1 MNYSKDDFKLLIS
14 EKLRR
19 NFGTNPAEADRQQM
33 FKACAMVIRDIMSEH
48 GVTTRSE
55 IEKKQAREVHYLSL
69 EFLMG
74 RSLEKNAF
82 NLGVLS
88 PLKAAIEDM
97 GFKAADLFEAEPDAG
112 LGNGGLGRLAACY
125 LDSMTTLEIPAT
137 GYSICYELGIF
148 SQKIIDGKQVELA
161 DTWKEMGD
169 AWLMSHPSDAETVRF
184 GGKVS
189 THWEYGRCIVEE
201 TGFTSVLAVPCDMK
215 IAGYK
220 TDFVNNLRLWEA
232 KSAVPVDMNYYS
244 TGEYL
249 RAVESQAMAEVIS
262 KVLYPADNHPEGK
275 SLRLKQQY
283 FFVSA
288 TIQSLFRKHM
298 QQYGTLHNFHE
309 KHVIQINDT
318 HPTLVIPEMMRLMMD
333 EHGMSWEDAWYITS
347 HTVAYTNHTVLAEAL
362 ERWPQN
368 LVASLLPRIW
378 MILCE
383 INDRYLDELRVFFHG
398 DEHKLQEMAVIWGG
412 EVRMANLCVA
422 TCFAVN
428 GVSALH
434 SDILRKDVFHSAW
447 LRTPEKFR
455 NVTNGVD
462 HRRWLTEANPELHQL
477 ISDCIGDDY
486 LIHPEKLSEL
496 EAFANDAA
504 VLKRMGKIKWDN
516 KVKFAAYVQKEY
528 GIEVNVDAIFD
539 VQVKRLHEYKRQLL
553 NVLNI
558 LHLYLQIKANP
569 KAAFTPQVFFF
580 GAKAAP
586 GYAVAKRIIE
596 LINSVSYHINN
607 DPDCKGKLQVFFLEN
622 YRVSLA
628 EKLMPAAEISEQ
640 ISTAGKEASGT
651 GNMKFMM
658 NGALTIGTM
667 DGANV
672 EMYEKLGDDN
682 IFIFGLRAHEV
693 EKLKQQGYNSYLYYN
708 GSPILREVLDLIS
721 HGFADGKSYPD
732 ITNRLLYGQG
742 CPADEYLLLA
752 DFESY
757 RHTHSV
763 LVDAYKDQK
772 AWNRMALINVARS
785 GIFAADR
792 SITDYAETIWHV
804 DHR

>member
-1 MNYSKDDFKLLIS
+1 MTYTKDDFKELIT

-19 NFGTNPAEADRQQM
+19 SFGRDVSDANEQQM
-33 FKACAMVIRDIMSEH
+33 FQACAKVIRDIMSEL
-48 GVTTRSE
+48 GVATRARNA
-55 IEKKQAREVHYLSL
+55 KNDVREVHYLSL

-82 NLGVLS
+82 NLGVL
-88 PLKAAIEDM
+88 PQLKEAIDEL
-97 GFKAADLFEAEPDAG
+97 GFKAADLFELEPDAG

-148 SQKIIDGKQVELA
+148 KQKIIDGQQVELA
-161 DTWKEMGD
+161 DTWKELGD
-169 AWLMSHPSDAETVRF
+169 AWLQPHPAEAETVRF
-184 GGKVS
+184 GGKVD
-189 THWEYGRCIVEE
+189 THWEYGRCIVDQS
-201 TGFTSVLAVPCDMK
+201 GFTSVLAVPNDMK

-232 KSAVPVDMNYYS
+232 KSTAPVDMNYYS

-262 KVLYPADNHPEGK
+262 KVLYPADNHREGK

-288 TIQSLFRKHM
+288 TIQSIFHKHLAH
-298 QQYGTLHNFHE
+298 YGTLYNFHE

-318 HPTLVIPEMMRLMMD
+318 HPTLVIPEMMRLLLD
-333 EHGMSWEDAWYITS
+333 EQGMSWDDAWYITT

-362 ERWPQN
+362 ERWPQD
-368 LVASLLPRIW
+368 LVQELLPRIW

-383 INDRYLDELRVFFHG
+383 INDRYLAELREFFHG
-398 DEHKLQEMAVIWGG
+398 DENKLQEMAVIWGG

-422 TCFAVN
+422 ACFAVN

-447 LRTPEKFR
+447 LRTPEKFQ

-462 HRRWLTEANPELHQL
+462 HRRWLAEANPELHKL
-477 ISDCIGDDY
+477 ICDCIGDEY
-486 LIHPEKLSEL
+486 LIKPDELKKL
-496 EAFANDAA
+496 EAFSDDET
-504 VLKRMGKIKWDN
+504 VLRRLAQIKRRN
-516 KVKFAAYVQKEY
+516 KEKFAQYVKKEY
-528 GIEVNVDAIFD
+528 GITVNTDAIFD

-558 LHLYLQIKANP
+558 LHLYLDLKKNP
-569 KAAFTPQVFFF
+569 DQNFIPRVFFF

-596 LINSVSYHINN
+596 LINSVSYQINN
-607 DPDCKGKLQVFFLEN
+607 DPVCKGKLQVFFLEN

-628 EKLMPAAEISEQ
+628 EKLMPASEISEQ

-658 NGALTIGTM
+658 NGAITIGTM

-672 EMYEKLGDDN
+672 EMHEQLGDEN
-682 IFIFGLRAHEV
+682 IFIFGPRANEV
-693 EKLKQQGYNSYLYYN
+693 ERLKTQGYNSYEYYN
-708 GSPILREVLDLIS
+708 ANPILREVLGLIS
-721 HGFADGKSYPD
+721 QGFSDGKSYPD

-757 RHTHSV
+757 RHTQEQIAE
-763 LVDAYKDQK
+763 AYQDHK
-772 AWNRMALINVARS
+772 AWNKMSLINIARS

-792 SITDYAETIWHV
+792 SIAEYADNIWHV
-804 DHR
+804 EHR

>member
-1 MNYSKDDFKLLIS
+1 MTYTKDDFKALIS
-14 EKLRR
+14 DKLRR
-19 NFGTNPAEADRQQM
+19 NFGLDTSEANSQQM

-48 GVTTRSE
+48 GVATHAANTR
-55 IEKKQAREVHYLSL
+55 KDAREVHYLSL

-74 RSLEKNAF
+74 RSLEKNAS
-82 NLGVLS
+82 NLGILS
-88 PLKAAIEDM
+88 ELKQAIDEM
-97 GFKAADLFEAEPDAG
+97 GFKAADLFELEPDAG

-148 SQKIIDGKQVELA
+148 KQKIIDGQQVELPDA
-161 DTWKEMGD
+161 WRGLGD
-169 AWLMSHPSDAETVRF
+169 AWLMSHPSQAETVRF
-184 GGKVS
+184 GGSVE
-189 THWEYGRCIVEE
+189 THWVNGRCIVEE
-201 TGFTSVLAVPCDMK
+201 RGFTSVLAVPTDMK

-220 TDFVNNLRLWEA
+220 TDFVNTLRLWEA

-288 TIQSLFRKHM
+288 TIQSVFRKHLAH
-298 QQYGTLHNFHE
+298 YGTLSNFHE

-318 HPTLVIPEMMRLMMD
+318 HPTLVIPEMMRLLLD
-333 EHGMSWEDAWYITS
+333 DHGMSWEEAWYITT

-368 LVASLLPRIW
+368 LIESLLPRIW
-378 MILCE
+378 MIMCE
-383 INDRYLDELRVFFHG
+383 INERYNTELRAFFHG
-398 DEHKLQEMAVIWGG
+398 DHNKLQEMGIIWGG
-412 EVRMANLCVA
+412 EVRMANLCIA
-422 TCFAVN
+422 ACFAVN

-447 LRTPEKFR
+447 LRTPEKFQ

-462 HRRWLTEANPELHQL
+462 HRRWLAEANPELHQL
-477 ISDCIGDDY
+477 LCDCIGDEY
-486 LIHPEKLSEL
+486 LIHPEKLAGF
-496 EAFANDAA
+496 EAYADDESVLRRMAQIKRAN
-504 VLKRMGKIKWDN
+504 KER
-516 KVKFAAYVQKEY
+516 FAAYLKAEY
-528 GIEVNVDAIFD
+528 GIEVNVNAVFD

-558 LHLYLQIKANP
+558 LRLYLELKQDP
-569 KAAFTPQVFFF
+569 KKDFVPRVFIF

-607 DPDCKGKLQVFFLEN
+607 DPDCAGKLQVFFLEN

-628 EKLMPAAEISEQ
+628 EKLMPASEISEQ

-658 NGALTIGTM
+658 NGAVTIGTL

-672 EMYEKLGDDN
+672 EMHEQLGDEN
-682 IFIFGLRAHEV
+682 IFIFGLKAHEV
-693 EKLKQQGYNSYLYYN
+693 EALKARGYNSYEYYN
-708 GSPILREVLDLIS
+708 ASPVLRDVLDLIS
-721 HGFADGKSYPD
+721 HGFNDGKSYAD

-757 RHTHSV
+757 RHTQD
-763 LVDAYKDQK
+763 LIANAYQDHK
-772 AWNRMALINVARS
+772 AWNRMAVINVARS

-792 SITDYAETIWHV
+792 SVSDYAENIWHV
-804 DHR
+804 EHR

>member
-1 MNYSKDDFKLLIS
+1 MTYTKDDFKELIT

-19 NFGTNPAEADRQQM
+19 SFGRDVSDANEQQM
-33 FKACAMVIRDIMSEH
+33 FQACAKVIREIMSEL
-48 GVTTRSE
+48 GVATRARNA
-55 IEKKQAREVHYLSL
+55 KNDVREVHYLSL

-82 NLGVLS
+82 NLGVL
-88 PLKAAIEDM
+88 PQLKEAIDEL
-97 GFKAADLFEAEPDAG
+97 GFKAADLFELEPDAG

-148 SQKIIDGKQVELA
+148 KQKIIDGQQVELA
-161 DTWKEMGD
+161 DTWKELGD
-169 AWLMSHPSDAETVRF
+169 AWLQPHPAEAETVRF
-184 GGKVS
+184 GGKVD
-189 THWEYGRCIVEE
+189 THWEYGRCIVEQS
-201 TGFTSVLAVPCDMK
+201 GFTSVLAVPNDMK

-232 KSAVPVDMNYYS
+232 KSTAPVDMNYYS

-262 KVLYPADNHPEGK
+262 KVLYPADNHREGK

-288 TIQSLFRKHM
+288 TIQSIFRKHLAH
-298 QQYGTLHNFHE
+298 YGTLYNFHE

-318 HPTLVIPEMMRLMMD
+318 HPTLVIPEMMRLLLD
-333 EHGMSWEDAWYITS
+333 EQGMSWDDAWYITT

-362 ERWPQN
+362 ERWPQD
-368 LVASLLPRIW
+368 LVQELLPRIW

-383 INDRYLDELRVFFHG
+383 INDRYLAELREFFHG
-398 DEHKLQEMAVIWGG
+398 DENKLQEMAVIWGG

-422 TCFAVN
+422 ACFAVN

-447 LRTPEKFR
+447 LRTPEKFQ

-462 HRRWLTEANPELHQL
+462 HRRWLAEANPELHKL
-477 ISDCIGDDY
+477 ICDCIGDEY
-486 LIHPEKLSEL
+486 LIKPDELKKL
-496 EAFANDAA
+496 EAFSDDET
-504 VLKRMGKIKWDN
+504 VLRRLAQIKRRN
-516 KVKFAAYVQKEY
+516 KEKFAQYVKKEY
-528 GIEVNVDAIFD
+528 GITVNTDAIFD

-558 LHLYLQIKANP
+558 LHLYLDLKKNP
-569 KAAFTPQVFFF
+569 DQNFIPRVFFF

-596 LINSVSYHINN
+596 LINSVSYQINN
-607 DPDCKGKLQVFFLEN
+607 DPVCKGKLQVFFLEN

-628 EKLMPAAEISEQ
+628 EKLMPASEISEQ

-658 NGALTIGTM
+658 NGAITIGTM

-672 EMYEKLGDDN
+672 EMHEQLGDEN
-682 IFIFGLRAHEV
+682 IFIFGLRANEV
-693 EKLKQQGYNSYLYYN
+693 ERLKTQGYNSYEYYN
-708 GSPILREVLDLIS
+708 ANPILREVLGLIS
-721 HGFADGKSYPD
+721 QGFSDGKSYPD

-757 RHTHSV
+757 RHTQEQIAE
-763 LVDAYKDQK
+763 AYQDHK
-772 AWNRMALINVARS
+772 AWNKMSLVNIARS

-792 SITDYAETIWHV
+792 SIAEYADNIWHV
-804 DHR
+804 EHR

>member
-1 MNYSKDDFKLLIS
+1 MTYTKDDFKELIT

-19 NFGTNPAEADRQQM
+19 SFGRDVSDANEQQM
-33 FKACAMVIRDIMSEH
+33 FQACAKVIRDIMSEL
-48 GVTTRSE
+48 GVATRARNA
-55 IEKKQAREVHYLSL
+55 KNDVREVHYLSL

-82 NLGVLS
+82 NLGVL
-88 PLKAAIEDM
+88 PQLKEAIDEL
-97 GFKAADLFEAEPDAG
+97 GFKAADLFELEPDAG

-148 SQKIIDGKQVELA
+148 KQKIIDGQQVELA
-161 DTWKEMGD
+161 DTWKELGD
-169 AWLMSHPSDAETVRF
+169 AWLQPHPAEAETVRF
-184 GGKVS
+184 GGKVD
-189 THWEYGRCIVEE
+189 THWEYGRCIVDQS
-201 TGFTSVLAVPCDMK
+201 GFTSVLAVPNDMK

-232 KSAVPVDMNYYS
+232 KSTAPVDMNYYS

-262 KVLYPADNHPEGK
+262 KVLYPADNHREGK

-288 TIQSLFRKHM
+288 TIQSIFRKHLAH
-298 QQYGTLHNFHE
+298 YGTLYNFHE

-318 HPTLVIPEMMRLMMD
+318 HPTLVIPEMMRLLLD
-333 EHGMSWEDAWYITS
+333 EQGMSWDDAWYITT

-362 ERWPQN
+362 ERWPQD
-368 LVASLLPRIW
+368 LVQELLPRIW

-383 INDRYLDELRVFFHG
+383 INDRYLAELREFFHG
-398 DEHKLQEMAVIWGG
+398 DENKLQEMAVIWGG

-422 TCFAVN
+422 ACFAVN

-447 LRTPEKFR
+447 LRTPEKFQ

-462 HRRWLTEANPELHQL
+462 HRRWLAEANPELHKL
-477 ISDCIGDDY
+477 ICDCIGDEY
-486 LIHPEKLSEL
+486 LIKPDELKKL
-496 EAFANDAA
+496 EAFSDDET
-504 VLKRMGKIKWDN
+504 VLRRLAQIKRRN
-516 KVKFAAYVQKEY
+516 KEKFAQYVKKDY
-528 GIEVNVDAIFD
+528 GITVNTDAIFD

-558 LHLYLQIKANP
+558 LHLYLDLKKNP
-569 KAAFTPQVFFF
+569 DQNFIPRVFFF

-596 LINSVSYHINN
+596 LINSVSYQINN
-607 DPDCKGKLQVFFLEN
+607 DPVCKGKLQVFFLEN

-628 EKLMPAAEISEQ
+628 EKLMPASEISEQ

-658 NGALTIGTM
+658 NGAITIGTM

-672 EMYEKLGDDN
+672 EMHEQLGDEN
-682 IFIFGLRAHEV
+682 IFIFGLRANEV
-693 EKLKQQGYNSYLYYN
+693 ERLKTQGYNSYEYYN
-708 GSPILREVLDLIS
+708 ANPILREVLGLIS
-721 HGFADGKSYPD
+721 QGFSDGKSYPD

-757 RHTHSV
+757 RHTQEQIAE
-763 LVDAYKDQK
+763 AYQDHK
-772 AWNRMALINVARS
+772 AWNKMSLINIARS

-792 SITDYAETIWHV
+792 SIAEYADNIWHV
-804 DHR
+804 EHR